1 VFRKWL
7 FFEYCLRL
15 IEASDERR
23 GGLRLRLMVG
33 LGGLGVWMV
42 MRGGGCE
49 GGGVKEGVLGGM

>member
-1 VFRKWL
+1 M
-7 FFEYCLRL
+7 